1 MKRLFPAPPMSA
13 ILFVLWLLLSQHVG
27 MATLAMAAILAVA
40 LPLLTFPLRPVPMRV
55 RRPRAAIALLVTVA
69 IDAVVSNLQ
78 IARRVWQVRVPPRSA
93 FIHVPLDLGDANG
106 LAVLAVITTIVP
118 GTVWCKLTLDRRT
131 LLLHVFDVDDEAA
144 FVVRY
149 KARYEQPLREV
160 FE

>member
-93 FIHVPLDLGDANG
+93 FVHVPLDLADANG

-131 LLLHVFDVDDEAA
+131 LLLHVFDVGDEAA
-144 FVVRY
+144 FVARY
-149 KARYEQPLREV
+149 KSRYEQPLREV